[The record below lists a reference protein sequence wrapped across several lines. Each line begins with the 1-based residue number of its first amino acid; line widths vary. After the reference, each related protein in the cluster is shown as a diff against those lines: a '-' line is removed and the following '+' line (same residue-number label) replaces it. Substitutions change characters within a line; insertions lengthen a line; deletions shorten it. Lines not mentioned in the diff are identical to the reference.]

1 MRSSPQFHEPGDPAM
16 PVSKNKV
23 RLPSMTPG
31 TRRFITWLRFGRP
44 GTRPKVY
51 IQAAIHANELP
62 GAMALHHLMPMLAK
76 ADRAGRVKGE
86 VIVVPTVNPIGQSQ
100 LVGNSHLGRYHL
112 LSRDNFNRNWL
123 DLSSAVAERVGH
135 RLGRDA
141 AAHVRLIRDS
151 ALGALKAMKPVN
163 ELQTM
168 RVEMLKLSIN
178 ADVVLDLHCDMDAA
192 LHLFTAA
199 PDLGGPAQELA
210 ADLGVQAT
218 LYNEP
223 FAESLTFSG
232 VNGALWPR
240 LAARFPDAAIPQA
253 CFSSTV
259 ELRSQHQVSDELGAS
274 DAANLYRYLV
284 RRGVVA
290 GRAGPLPRMKSAPT
304 PISGMDVGYCPVPG
318 FVVYRLAAG
327 AKLRRGDVVCEIID
341 PADPRG
347 AKARTPMLS
356 RTDGVLFSRK
366 RDGGLAWPGMVAYRI
381 AGAKPLA
388 HRKGLSGLDD

>member
-1 MRSSPQFHEPGDPAM
+1 M
-16 PVSKNKV
+16 PVSKNKIH
-23 RLPSMTPG
+23 LPAMTPG
-31 TRRFITWLRFGRP
+31 TARSITWLRFGRT
-44 GTRPKVY
+44 GARPKVY

-62 GAMALHHLMPMLAK
+62 GAIALHHLMPMLVD
-76 ADRAGRVKGE
+76 ADRAGRIRGE

-100 LVGNSHLGRYHL
+100 LVGNNHLGRYDL

-123 DLSSAVAERVGH
+123 DLSDAVAERVG
-135 RLGRDA
+135 RKLGHDRASNAD
-141 AAHVRLIRDS
+141 LIRKAAVAS
-151 ALGALKAMKPVN
+151 LKAMKPLN

-168 RVEMLKLSIN
+168 RVEMLKLSID
-178 ADVVLDLHCDMDAA
+178 ADIVLDLHCDMDAI

-199 PDLGGPAQELA
+199 PDINGPAQELA
-210 ADLGVQAT
+210 AELGVEAT

-223 FAESLTFSG
+223 YAQALTFSG

-240 LAARFPDAAIPQA
+240 LALLFPDAAIQQA

-259 ELRSQHQVSDELGAS
+259 ELRSQHDVSHERGAA
-274 DAANLYRYLV
+274 DARNLYHYLV
-284 RRGVVA
+284 RRRIIA
-290 GRAGPLPRMKSAPT
+290 GRARPLPRLKSAPT
-304 PISGMDVGYCPVPG
+304 PISGMDVGYCAVRG
-318 FVVYRLAAG
+318 FIVYARAAG
-327 AKLRRGDVVCEIID
+327 AKLRKGDVVCEIID

-347 AKARTPMLS
+347 RKARAPMLS

-366 RDGGLAWPGMVAYRI
+366 RDGGLAWPGMVAFRI

>member
-1 MRSSPQFHEPGDPAM
+1 M
-16 PVSKNKV
+16 PVTKNKI

-31 TRRFITWLRFGRP
+31 TARSIAWLRFGRA
-44 GTRPKVY
+44 GARPKVY
-51 IQAAIHANELP
+51 FQAAIHANELP
-62 GAMALHHLMPMLAK
+62 GAMALHHLMPLLAE
-76 ADRAGRVKGE
+76 ADRARHIKGE

-100 LVGNSHLGRYHL
+100 LVGNHHLGRYDL

-123 DLSSAVAERVGH
+123 DLSGPVADRVG
-135 RLGRDA
+135 RQLGRDA
-141 AAHVRLIRDS
+141 AANVELIRNA
-151 ALGALKAMKPVN
+151 ALAALKAMKPVN

-168 RVEMLKLSIN
+168 RVEMLKLSID
-178 ADVVLDLHCDMDAA
+178 ADIVLDLHCDMDAA

-199 PDLGGPAQELA
+199 PDLNGAAQQLA
-210 ADLGVQAT
+210 AELGVQAT

-223 FAESLTFSG
+223 FAEALTFSG

-240 LAARFPDAAIPQA
+240 LAARFPNAAIPQG

-259 ELRSQHQVSDELGAS
+259 ELRSQHQVSHELGAS
-274 DAANLYRYLV
+274 DASNLYRYLV

-290 GRAGPLPRMKSAPT
+290 GRAGPLPRLKSAPT

-318 FVVYRLAAG
+318 FIVYRLAAG
-327 AKLRRGDVVCEIID
+327 AKIKRGDVVCEIID

-347 AKARTPMLS
+347 PKARTPMLS
-356 RTDGVLFSRK
+356 RTDGMLFSRK

-381 AGAKPLA
+381 AGANPLA
-388 HRKGLSGLDD
+388 HRKGMSGLDD

>member
-1 MRSSPQFHEPGDPAM
+1 M
-16 PVSKNKV
+16 PVSKNKI
-23 RLPSMTPG
+23 RLPFMTPG
-31 TRRFITWLRFGRP
+31 TARSIAWLRFGRARA
-44 GTRPKVY
+44 RPKVY

-62 GAMALHHLMPMLAK
+62 GAMALHHLMPMLTG
-76 ADRAGRVKGE
+76 ADRAGRIRGE

-100 LVGNSHLGRYHL
+100 LVGNNHLGRYDL

-123 DLSSAVAERVGH
+123 DLSGAVAERV
-135 RLGRDA
+135 RDKLSRDA
-141 AAHVRLIRDS
+141 ASNVDLIRS
-151 ALGALKAMKPVN
+151 AALAALKAMKPVN

-168 RVEMLKLSIN
+168 RVEILKLSID

-199 PDLGGPAQELA
+199 PDLKGAAQELA
-210 ADLGVQAT
+210 AELGVQAT

-223 FAESLTFSG
+223 FAEALTFSG

-240 LAARFPDAAIPQA
+240 LRARFPKAAIPQG

-259 ELRSQHQVSDELGAS
+259 ELRSQHQVSHELGAS
-274 DAANLYRYLV
+274 DASNLYRYLV

-290 GRAGPLPRMKSAPT
+290 GRVGPLPRLKSAPT
-304 PISGMDVGYCPVPG
+304 PISGMDVGYCPVAG
-318 FVVYRLAAG
+318 FIVYRLAAG
-327 AKLRRGDVVCEIID
+327 AKMKRGDVVCEIID

-347 AKARTPMLS
+347 PKARTPMLS

-388 HRKGLSGLDD
+388 HRKGMSGLDD